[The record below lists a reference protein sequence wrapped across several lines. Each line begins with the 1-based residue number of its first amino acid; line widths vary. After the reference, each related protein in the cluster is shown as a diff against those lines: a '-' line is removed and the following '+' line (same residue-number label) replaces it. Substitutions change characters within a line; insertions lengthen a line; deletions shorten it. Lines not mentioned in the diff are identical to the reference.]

1 MISKGDLVKV
11 RLSLGGGLDS
21 GGAGEILILGRMMN
35 YSEEEDMYI
44 LEPKAI
50 SISKDQVVGVD
61 RLLEDFDFDN
71 ISEEMGVI
79 EKEREREIPPDITNI
94 RISRGR

>member
-1 MISKGDLVKV
+1 M
-11 RLSLGGGLDS
+11 
-21 GGAGEILILGRMMN
+21 A
-35 YSEEEDMYI
+35 
-44 LEPKAI
+44 
-50 SISKDQVVGVD
+50 GVD

>member
-11 RLSLGGGLDS
+11 RLSLGGGSDS
-21 GGAGEILILGRMMN
+21 GGAGESLIFGRMMN

-50 SISKDQVVGVD
+50 SISKDQVAGVD

>member
-1 MISKGDLVKV
+1 V
-11 RLSLGGGLDS
+11 
-21 GGAGEILILGRMMN
+21 
-35 YSEEEDMYI
+35 YI

-50 SISKDQVVGVD
+50 SISKDQVAGVD